1 MLIQKL
7 DDPSA
12 GKKWF
17 VVYTSS
23 RAEKKVSRALTEL
36 KIEHYLPLRKELRQ
50 WKDRKKWVEAVL
62 FPSYVFVNIADCNR
76 YNLYSVS
83 GFLKY
88 VSINGKA
95 VVIGTSVIDSVRH
108 LCNYSGLIEI
118 KTNDYSIG
126 ETVLIIS
133 GYFIGMKAQLLTKS
147 GQSKIKI
154 ALAELS
160 CCAIIEVDKKCVQKI
175 L

>member
-1 MLIQKL
+1 MSVQLEIKPKL
-7 DDPSA
+7 
-12 GKKWF
+12 WF
-17 VVYTSS
+17 VVYTKP
-23 RAEKKVSRALTEL
+23 RAEKKVAKWLL
-36 KIEHYLPLRKELRQ
+36 DANIEHYLPLRKELRQ
-50 WKDRKKWVEAVL
+50 WKDRKKWVEMTL
-62 FPSYVFVNIADCNR
+62 FPSYVFVSIADCNR
-76 YNLYSVS
+76 YNLYSAP

-88 VSINGKA
+88 VSVNGTA
-95 VVIGTSVIDSVRH
+95 VAVGTSVIDKVRH

-118 KTNDYSIG
+118 KTNEYSIG

-154 ALAELS
+154 IIDELS
-160 CCAIIEVDKKCVQKI
+160 CCAIIEIDKKCVQKI